1 MTQLVQ
7 VRAIDGVAIITLNA
21 PERRNAISL
30 PMRDAL
36 IAAVNESVNSRDVR
50 AMVLTGAGGSFCA
63 GSDISHLS
71 AADYE
76 PDPLRSWTKLGALH
90 NVIRQVATAPKPIVA
105 AVEGHA
111 YGAGMSLALA
121 CDWIV
126 AARGATFCAA
136 FTRLGMIADAGLL
149 WSLPQRVG
157 PGRTK
162 DIVLTGRI
170 VTGPE
175 ALSLRMSDNLAED
188 GGAEEAAVRK
198 ARQMGA
204 APPLAVAATKALM
217 AAGPESLDRV
227 MNAERILQPMILLS
241 QDHAEGRAAVAERR
255 VPDFHAR

>member
-7 VRAIDGVAIITLNA
+7 MRAVEGVAIITLNA

-36 IAAVNESVNSRDVR
+36 IAIINECINTRDVR
-50 AMVLTGAGGSFCA
+50 AMVLNGAAGGFCA
-63 GSDISHLS
+63 GGDISHLGS
-71 AADYE
+71 ADYE

-90 NVIRQVATAPKPIVA
+90 NVIRLIATSPKPIVA

-126 AARGATFCAA
+126 TARGAKFCAA
-136 FTRLGMIADAGLL
+136 FTRLGMIADAGLI

-157 PGRTK
+157 PAHAK
-162 DIVLTGRI
+162 EILLTGRI
-170 VTGPE
+170 VTGVE
-175 ALSLRMSDNLAED
+175 AHSLGLSDELAED
-188 GGAEEAAVRK
+188 GGAEELAARK
-198 ARQMGA
+198 ARQLGA
-204 APPLAVAATKALM
+204 APPLAVAVTKALM

-227 MNAERILQPMILLS
+227 MNAERILQPMILLTD
-241 QDHAEGRAAVAERR
+241 DHAEGLAAVAERR
-255 VPDFHAR
+255 APDFRAR